1 MSVSPRFII
10 STALLVQLWLLIGV
24 ATTSTVLVDASTS
37 SAFGRNNGR
46 KMAFLS
52 QRTASLQDSCINEIG
67 LVQVRS
73 SPEQDD
79 NEDEDEENQVRSA
92 VQYSDEIETLRYSES
107 AYLRRNKHH
116 HMESLIVPAGRIRV
130 YNRDSVYVEEEP
142 IIV

>member
-1 MSVSPRFII
+1 
-10 STALLVQLWLLIGV
+10 
-24 ATTSTVLVDASTS
+24 
-37 SAFGRNNGR
+37 
-46 KMAFLS
+46 MAFLS

-79 NEDEDEENQVRSA
+79 NEDEDEENSVRSA
-92 VQYSDEIETLRYSES
+92 VQYSDEMESLRYSES